1 MIALRFSGTDPEATA
16 AELERLWAQGALVAL
31 AAPQDRAE
39 LEAALPAPLTDPCP
53 WGPGVV
59 IGSGG
64 SVGQRRWIVQ
74 PLGHLE
80 RAAEAT
86 ARWLRQQGIDPAAAT
101 LCNPL
106 PLHHVSGLMP
116 LVRSRCWGATLRWL
130 DPALM
135 RRPSELARQSPL
147 GSAAGGAALL
157 SLVPTQLG
165 RLLAEPAGVAWLR
178 HFAVIWIGGAAL
190 PQELAVAARC
200 EGLRLSP
207 CYGSSE
213 TGAMVA
219 ALAPERFLAG
229 EGGCGRP
236 LAHAELRID
245 PARGAVQVRAGSLSP
260 GSFRSGA
267 FEPLEAP
274 GGWWTSGDGGRI
286 TDGGLEILGR
296 LDGAISSGGETVFPE
311 EVEGRLRRL
320 AGERGLA
327 LDQLL
332 VLGRSE
338 PPWGERLVAL
348 VRARPGASPDE
359 LIGGLERAAAELPPA
374 QRPRR
379 WWSCPE
385 LAPTPLGKW
394 ERRRWRQ
401 WLAARTEGAIS

>member
-39 LEAALPAPLTDPCP
+39 LEAALPAPPTDPCP

-116 LVRSRCWGATLRWL
+116 LVRSRSWGATLRWL

-229 EGGCGRP
+229 EPGCGHA
-236 LAHAELRID
+236 LDHAELRLD
-245 PARGAVQVRAGSLSP
+245 PASGALQVRATSLAA
-260 GSFRSGA
+260 GFFAAGE
-267 FEPLEAP
+267 FQPLEAP
-274 GGWWTSGDGGRI
+274 GGWWTSGDGGRLS
-286 TDGGLEILGR
+286 DAGLEILGR

-311 EVEGRLRRL
+311 EVERRL
-320 AGERGLA
+320 RGLA
-327 LDQLL
+327 AAADLPLEAVL
-332 VLGRSE
+332 VLGQ
-338 PPWGERLVAL
+338 PDPLWGQRLAAL
-348 VRARPGASPDE
+348 VRARSGADA
-359 LIGGLERAAAELPPA
+359 LALLAGLEQAAAALPPS
-374 QRPRR
+374 QRPRQ
-379 WWSCPE
+379 WWSCPG
-385 LAPTPLGKW
+385 LAPTALGKW
-394 ERRRWRQ
+394 ERGRWGR
-401 WLAARTEGAIS
+401 WLQEASPSA